1 METGPSP
8 GGRSEGPGRLRA
20 RNDQMSQKFGPHGLT
35 IQPSLGVVPGSL
47 GGGGGSR
54 IFQSK
59 ICAVPVLALAPSSC
73 EAPGQASGG
82 SGLGVQ
88 PVLLITSD
96 MFPAFLK
103 EVCKH
108 SFELSPAL

>member
-1 METGPSP
+1 
-8 GGRSEGPGRLRA
+8 
-20 RNDQMSQKFGPHGLT
+20 MSQKFGPHGLT

-54 IFQSK
+54 IFQSQ